1 MDNPY
6 DFNAGLA
13 YAIEESIVVKRN
25 AAKIGA
31 NIWHRRTGPRKSLKT
46 VTDFGDTS
54 DKVIGNIGTIL
65 REITP
70 NVF

>member
-31 NIWHRRTGPRKSLKT
+31 NTWHCRTGPWKSPKT

-54 DKVIGNIGTIL
+54 NKVIGNICTIL
-65 REITP
+65 R
-70 NVF
+70 

>member
-6 DFNAGLA
+6 DFNAGFT
-13 YAIEESIVVKRN
+13 YTIEESIAVKRN
-25 AAKIGA
+25 AAKIGE
-31 NIWHRRTGPRKSLKT
+31 NIWHRRTGPRKSPKT

-54 DKVIGNIGTIL
+54 NKVIGNIGTIL